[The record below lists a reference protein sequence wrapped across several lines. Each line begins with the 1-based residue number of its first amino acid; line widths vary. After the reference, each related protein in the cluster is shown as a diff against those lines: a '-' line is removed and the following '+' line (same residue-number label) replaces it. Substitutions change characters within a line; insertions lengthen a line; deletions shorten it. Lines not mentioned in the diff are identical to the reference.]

1 MPIHRMECE
10 PETTLWMEMHR
21 DLDALASSRNGWP
34 AGALD
39 HINEALSIIGQAI
52 IDAPVTCERDAAN
65 KFRFAADLIDAE
77 AGQMLSEGA
86 AVQAAVNGLDALRTS
101 QWAEIRRRARA

>member
-1 MPIHRMECE
+1 MECE
-10 PETTLWMEMHR
+10 PETTLGLEMHR

-52 IDAPVTCERDAAN
+52 VDAPVTCERDAAN

-77 AGQMLSEGA
+77 AGEMRLEGA
-86 AVQAAVNGLDALRTS
+86 AVHTALDGLEGLRQA